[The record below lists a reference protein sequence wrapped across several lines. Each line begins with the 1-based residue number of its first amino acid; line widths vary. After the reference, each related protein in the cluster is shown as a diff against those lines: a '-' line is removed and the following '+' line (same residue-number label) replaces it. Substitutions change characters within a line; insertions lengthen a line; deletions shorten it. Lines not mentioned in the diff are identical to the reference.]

1 MEYIRI
7 KRDTEITPKVVA
19 KKVMEYQADQENRLL
34 RLHNLYHYTGVL
46 DEEMYKDGLRKIS
59 IERLSFPIARYIST
73 IRTNYILGKP
83 IKYEASQDA
92 EGGVEGM
99 LEEVR
104 KAYRRQSKHRLDKE
118 LKRECSQVGFAYELT
133 YLAPKT
139 TNNKTEVVVKSCML
153 PSEST
158 FVVFDDTVER
168 DSVFAVTWI
177 KPSDDLP
184 YTVTVY
190 TDITVTEYT
199 AGNVTHADSYSEG
212 VVTPHYFG
220 RVPVTMWQNNDECIG
235 DYEDVAPLIQ
245 ALNGIM
251 TDSRYDIKKCV
262 DGLLVFVNTR
272 LAGASIEEKAKVRQA
287 MRDLG
292 ILEIRDDEEN
302 PGAKADVKTLSSP
315 INYASAD
322 VFIDRVWRAIFTLT
336 GVPDP
341 LRTEYFT
348 SLSGVALKMQM
359 FLGLRPFAQDGEANI
374 EYALRR
380 RLKMYLAGN
389 AITSNTSNIDIA
401 DLDIVFTY
409 TEPSND
415 LETAQII
422 SYLYG
427 KPLVGNETLSKQL
440 SFVEDAK
447 AEVEQAKADNAAPSN
462 ADILSQLSMFGGNET
477 ATNPTPNN
485 GETLQ

>member
-1 MEYIRI
+1 MDFIRI
-7 KRDTEITPKVVA
+7 DANTEVAPKVVA
-19 KKVMEYQADQENRLL
+19 SKIAEYLRDQENRLD
-34 RLHNLYHYTGVL
+34 RLHQLYHYNGA
-46 DEEMYKDGLRKIS
+46 DIAEEYKDGLRKTS
-59 IERLSFPIARYIST
+59 IERLSFPIARYITT

-83 IKYEASQDA
+83 IKYEPTQDA
-92 EGGVEGM
+92 EGN
-99 LEEVR
+99 LESLLDEIKR
-104 KAYRRQSKHRLDKE
+104 TYRRQSKHRLDNE

-133 YLAPKT
+133 YLAPKD
-139 TNNKTEVVVKSCML
+139 KGVVTKSCRL

-158 FVVFDDTVER
+158 VVVFDTTVDR
-168 DSVFAVTWI
+168 DSVFAATWYRLSS
-177 KPSDDLP
+177 KDP
-184 YTVTVY
+184 YHITVY
-190 TDITVTEYT
+190 TANEVVEYT
-199 AGNVTHADSYSEG
+199 SSAVTNANNYIEKSRSQ
-212 VVTPHYFG
+212 HYFG
-220 RVPVTMWQNNDECIG
+220 RVPVTMWQNNDDCLG
-235 DYEDVAPLIQ
+235 DYEDVAPLIH

-272 LAGASIEEKAKVRQA
+272 LAGASLDEKAKVRQA

-302 PGAKADVKTLSSP
+302 PGAKADVKTVSAP

-322 VFIDRVWRAIFTLT
+322 VFIDRVWKAIFTLT

-341 LRTEYFT
+341 LRTEYYT
-348 SLSGVALKMQM
+348 ALSGVALKMQM
-359 FLGLRPFAQDGEANI
+359 FLGLRPFAQDGEACI

-380 RLKMYLAGN
+380 RLKMYLASN
-389 AITSNTSNIDIA
+389 AIKSDVEEVDVA
-401 DLDIVFTY
+401 DVDIVFNY

-427 KPLVGNETLSKQL
+427 KPLVANETLSKQL
-440 SFVEDAK
+440 SFVTDAK
-447 AEVEQAKADNAAPSN
+447 AEVEQAQADNAAPSN
-462 ADILSQLSMFGGNET
+462 ADILSQLSIFGSNEQ

-485 GETLQ
+485 GETMQ